1 MVKLR
6 LRINGWVR
14 TGRWTRIGKVNL
26 DGLAKKDMP
35 DMNQM
40 QRQKAIVNVLNVAEW
55 NMRAVSRSVSSAT
68 GDPVNAATV
77 VYTSILILLAVRS
90 LDESD
95 NESTRSGV

>member
-1 MVKLR
+1 
-6 LRINGWVR
+6 
-14 TGRWTRIGKVNL
+14 
-26 DGLAKKDMP
+26 
-35 DMNQM
+35 
-40 QRQKAIVNVLNVAEW
+40 
-55 NMRAVSRSVSSAT
+55 MRAVSRSVSSAT